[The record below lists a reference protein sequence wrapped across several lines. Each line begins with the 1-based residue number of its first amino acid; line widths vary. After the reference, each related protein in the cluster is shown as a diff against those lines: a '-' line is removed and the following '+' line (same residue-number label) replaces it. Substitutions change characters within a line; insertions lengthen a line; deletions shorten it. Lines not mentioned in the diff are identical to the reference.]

1 MHNADSMRDTRQKGK
16 KIEMKA
22 TDKWILLKEKQ
33 SDEIYS
39 QGYVEGY
46 IDGKDDTIDRV
57 MKILDDGRAV
67 TKAELEAIRKEML

>member
-1 MHNADSMRDTRQKGK
+1 MRDTRQKGE
-16 KIEMKA
+16 KIEMKV
-22 TDKWILLKEKQ
+22 TDKRILPEEERN
-33 SDEIYS
+33 DEIYNR
-39 QGYVEGY
+39 GYVEGY